1 MQQVILDK
9 LEIAIVSCSS
19 INIVRAISREV
30 VVKIG
35 LEILRPDHWKSLIV
49 DHILLLLIL
58 LQWLVG
64 LLMRSLEGIEITC
77 PINWYFSWKSIVGK
91 SVKDHILN
99 WREKPRVYLFIGR
112 LHSFLILPPTIWSH
126 LRIQREFFNT
136 QINEAVFSLQ
146 GRRILPNST
155 VLPLEL
161 LHRNLRR

>member
-1 MQQVILDK
+1 MILDK

-30 VVKIG
+30 VVKTG

-77 PINWYFSWKSIVGK
+77 PIN
-91 SVKDHILN
+91 
-99 WREKPRVYLFIGR
+99 
-112 LHSFLILPPTIWSH
+112 
-126 LRIQREFFNT
+126 
-136 QINEAVFSLQ
+136 
-146 GRRILPNST
+146 
-155 VLPLEL
+155 
-161 LHRNLRR
+161 